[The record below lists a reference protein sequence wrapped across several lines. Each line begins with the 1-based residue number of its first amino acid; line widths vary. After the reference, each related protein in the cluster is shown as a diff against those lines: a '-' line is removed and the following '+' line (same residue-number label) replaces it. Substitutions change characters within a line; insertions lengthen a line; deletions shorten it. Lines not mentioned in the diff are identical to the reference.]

1 MKKGSPKGIPR
12 AKPRTI
18 GRLAEEAGV
27 NVETVRFYERC
38 GLLQQPKAPAS
49 GWRVYDPNAV
59 WIVHYVRLGR
69 QLGFTLS
76 ELKALLANVGS
87 GRQFC
92 TSVQKAYQE
101 KIRLL
106 EQKIDQMRAMRK
118 DLKKALAACVK
129 RSATGDCPIAQRC
142 GAQFTVPVGQIA
154 TRS

>member
-1 MKKGSPKGIPR
+1 M
-12 AKPRTI
+12 
-18 GRLAEEAGV
+18 
-27 NVETVRFYERC
+27 
-38 GLLQQPKAPAS
+38 
-49 GWRVYDPNAV
+49 
-59 WIVHYVRLGR
+59 RLGR

-106 EQKIDQMRAMRK
+106 EQKIDQKRAMRK

-129 RSATGDCPIAQRC
+129 RSATGDYPIAQRC
-142 GAQFTVPVGQIA
+142 GAQFTVLVGQIA
-154 TRS
+154 MRS